1 MIPRESNFFMR
12 EYAVLNQERTKLKIH
27 ESIHKIPKSLPYREA
42 ERKSLPF
49 IQYEKRSPSLQWP
62 YWLSI

>member
-1 MIPRESNFFMR
+1 MIKRESNFFMR

-27 ESIHKIPKSLPYREA
+27 ESIHKIPKRLPYREA

-49 IQYEKRSPSLQWP
+49 IQYERDRPAFSDHTG
-62 YWLSI
+62 